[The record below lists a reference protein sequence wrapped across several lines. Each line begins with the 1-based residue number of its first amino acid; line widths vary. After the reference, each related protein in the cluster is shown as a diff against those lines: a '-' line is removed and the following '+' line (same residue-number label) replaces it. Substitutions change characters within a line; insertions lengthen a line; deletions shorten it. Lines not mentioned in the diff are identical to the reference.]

1 MSERELLGYLPG
13 VGGSKPFAPPVLN
26 KDLWLLLDNLSTG
39 HNIIWKWVKGHSGH
53 RENEIAD
60 MLANKGIDEL

>member
-1 MSERELLGYLPG
+1 MG
-13 VGGSKPFAPPVLN
+13 AIDILN
-26 KDLWLLLDNLSTG
+26 SFHKVS
-39 HNIIWKWVKGHSGH
+39 WKWVKAHAGH

>member
-1 MSERELLGYLPG
+1 MDETLSNKPVKIENLIKVDELNQYH
-13 VGGSKPFAPPVLN
+13 
-26 KDLWLLLDNLSTG
+26 DITWC
-39 HNIIWKWVKGHSGH
+39 WVKGHSGH

>member
-1 MSERELLGYLPG
+1 MQRQII
-13 VGGSKPFAPPVLN
+13 
-26 KDLWLLLDNLSTG
+26 LDTETTG
-39 HNIIWKWVKGHSGH
+39 LDPKSGH

>member
-1 MSERELLGYLPG
+1 
-13 VGGSKPFAPPVLN
+13 
-26 KDLWLLLDNLSTG
+26 
-39 HNIIWKWVKGHSGH
+39 VKAHAGH

>member
-1 MSERELLGYLPG
+1 MR
-13 VGGSKPFAPPVLN
+13 
-26 KDLWLLLDNLSTG
+26 LDQLTQF
-39 HNIIWKWVKGHSGH
+39 HNVSWNWVKGHSGH